1 MKKKIAYGVTGL
13 ILGCIFLFPIYI
25 LIMNSFKTTKGI
37 FTDVLG
43 FPAKG
48 TFTLENYKNAF
59 QELDYIRSFMNSLLI
74 TVVTA
79 VLVLLISAMAAWV
92 LVRYKTK
99 ASKIIFLIFAGSM
112 LIPFQCVMLPLV
124 GFASKIGLL
133 SRGGLIFMYMG
144 FQTSMAIIMF
154 HGFIKNIP
162 EELEEAATIDGCG
175 SIRLFISI
183 VLPLMRTIIVT
194 VAVINVMG
202 TWNDFLLPSL
212 IINKQGLQ
220 TLPLKTKLTDYKG
233 IGTFLDEMK
242 EQCFDKYNCMTVAE
256 APGVDDAAFERYAG
270 KNGYFSMIFDFG
282 WENMEGEN
290 DKSSIHAVERWKK
303 KMFTHVAHNSG
314 IGWSAIFLENHDQ
327 SRCLNKFLEREN
339 ISFYSASA
347 LASIY
352 FFLYGTPFIYQ
363 GQEIGMTN
371 VKWKN
376 INDMDDI
383 RAKRTYEEAVGQ
395 GKDPE
400 EVLAYFSELGRDNA
414 RTPMQWDDSENGG
427 FTCGKPWIKCNDN
440 YRTIN
445 VQSEVNDPDSL
456 YNYYKRLIQC
466 YHDHADIVRQAEF
479 RPMYEEYPGLFAYER
494 EVDGKGLLVIVN
506 FTNEKLMFQKI
517 DQKCV
522 LCNYHETESEWL
534 QPYEA
539 RIYSK

>member
-1 MKKKIAYGVTGL
+1 MKNNWWKESVVYQIYPQSFMDSNGDGIGDFNGIIRKLDYLQNLGVDVLWICPMYASPLVDNGYDISDYYKVNPIFGTNEDMEHLIEEAQKRKIKI
-13 ILGCIFLFPIYI
+13 ILDLVVNHCSDQHEWFQKAMKDPNCEEASYFYFRTTENDKEPNNWRSNFGGSVWSRLPDDRWYYHTFAKEQPDLNWECKELRQKIYEMI
-25 LIMNSFKTTKGI
+25 NWWLEKGI
-37 FTDVLG
+37 AG
-43 FPAKG
+43 FRIDAI
-48 TFTLENYKNAF
+48 TFIKKDL
-59 QELDYIRSFMNSLLI
+59 S
-74 TVVTA
+74 
-79 VLVLLISAMAAWV
+79 
-92 LVRYKTK
+92 
-99 ASKIIFLIFAGSM
+99 
-112 LIPFQCVMLPLV
+112 
-124 GFASKIGLL
+124 FAS
-133 SRGGLIFMYMG
+133 RP
-144 FQTSMAIIMF
+144 T
-154 HGFIKNIP
+154 N
-162 EELEEAATIDGCG
+162 DGK
-175 SIRLFISI
+175 LYP
-183 VLPLMRTIIVT
+183 VE
-194 VAVINVMG
+194 
-202 TWNDFLLPSL
+202 
-212 IINKQGLQ
+212 
-220 TLPLKTKLTDYKG
+220 KLTDYKG

-395 GKDPE
+395 GKDPD

-445 VQSEVNDPDSL
+445 AQSEVNDPDSL

>member
-1 MKKKIAYGVTGL
+1 MKNNWWKESVVYQIYPQSFMDSNGDGIGDFNGIIQKLDYLQNLGVDVLWICPMYASPLVDNGYDISDYYKVNPIFGTNEDMEHLIEEAQKRKIKI
-13 ILGCIFLFPIYI
+13 ILDLVVNHCSDQHEWFQKAMKDPNCEEASYFYFRTTENDKEPNNWRSNFGGSVWSRLPDGRWYYHTFAKEQPDLNWECKELRQKIYEMI
-25 LIMNSFKTTKGI
+25 NWWLEKGI
-37 FTDVLG
+37 AG
-43 FPAKG
+43 FRIDAI
-48 TFTLENYKNAF
+48 TFIKKDL
-59 QELDYIRSFMNSLLI
+59 S
-74 TVVTA
+74 
-79 VLVLLISAMAAWV
+79 
-92 LVRYKTK
+92 
-99 ASKIIFLIFAGSM
+99 
-112 LIPFQCVMLPLV
+112 
-124 GFASKIGLL
+124 FASRPTNDG
-133 SRGGLIFMYMG
+133 
-144 FQTSMAIIMF
+144 
-154 HGFIKNIP
+154 
-162 EELEEAATIDGCG
+162 ELYPVE
-175 SIRLFISI
+175 
-183 VLPLMRTIIVT
+183 
-194 VAVINVMG
+194 
-202 TWNDFLLPSL
+202 
-212 IINKQGLQ
+212 
-220 TLPLKTKLTDYKG
+220 KLTDYKG

-290 DKSSIHAVERWKK
+290 DKSSIYAVERWKK

-494 EVDGKGLLVIVN
+494 EVNGKGLLVIVN

>member
-1 MKKKIAYGVTGL
+1 MKNNWWKESVVYQIYPQSFMDSNGDGIGDFNGIIQKLDYLQNLGVDVLWICPMYASPLVDNGYDISDYYKVNPIFGTNEDMEHLIEEAQKRKIKI
-13 ILGCIFLFPIYI
+13 ILDLVVNHCSDQHDWFQKAMKDPNCEEASYFYFRTTENDKEPNNWRSNFGGSVWSRLPDGRWYYHTFAKEQPDLNWECKELRQKIYEMI
-25 LIMNSFKTTKGI
+25 NWWLEKGI
-37 FTDVLG
+37 AG
-43 FPAKG
+43 FRIDAI
-48 TFTLENYKNAF
+48 TFIKKDL
-59 QELDYIRSFMNSLLI
+59 S
-74 TVVTA
+74 
-79 VLVLLISAMAAWV
+79 
-92 LVRYKTK
+92 
-99 ASKIIFLIFAGSM
+99 
-112 LIPFQCVMLPLV
+112 
-124 GFASKIGLL
+124 FAS
-133 SRGGLIFMYMG
+133 RH
-144 FQTSMAIIMF
+144 T
-154 HGFIKNIP
+154 N
-162 EELEEAATIDGCG
+162 DGE
-175 SIRLFISI
+175 RYP
-183 VLPLMRTIIVT
+183 VE
-194 VAVINVMG
+194 
-202 TWNDFLLPSL
+202 
-212 IINKQGLQ
+212 
-220 TLPLKTKLTDYKG
+220 KLTDYKG

-395 GKDPE
+395 GKDPD

-445 VQSEVNDPDSL
+445 AQSEVNDPDSL

-494 EVDGKGLLVIVN
+494 EVNGKGLLVIVN

-517 DQKCV
+517 DQKCE

>member
-1 MKKKIAYGVTGL
+1 MKNNWWKESVVYQIYPQSFMDSNGDGIGDFNGIIRKLDYLQNLGVDVLWICPMYASPLVDNGYDISDYYKVNPIFGTNEDMEHLIEEAQKRKIKI
-13 ILGCIFLFPIYI
+13 ILDLVVNHCSDQHEWFQKAMKDPNCEEASYFYFRTTENDKEPNNWRSNFGGSVWSRLPDGRWYYHTFAKEQPDLNWECKELRQKIYEMI
-25 LIMNSFKTTKGI
+25 NWWLEKGI
-37 FTDVLG
+37 AG
-43 FPAKG
+43 FRIDAI
-48 TFTLENYKNAF
+48 TFIKKDL
-59 QELDYIRSFMNSLLI
+59 S
-74 TVVTA
+74 
-79 VLVLLISAMAAWV
+79 
-92 LVRYKTK
+92 
-99 ASKIIFLIFAGSM
+99 
-112 LIPFQCVMLPLV
+112 
-124 GFASKIGLL
+124 FASR
-133 SRGGLIFMYMG
+133 S
-144 FQTSMAIIMF
+144 T
-154 HGFIKNIP
+154 N
-162 EELEEAATIDGCG
+162 DGE
-175 SIRLFISI
+175 RYP
-183 VLPLMRTIIVT
+183 VE
-194 VAVINVMG
+194 
-202 TWNDFLLPSL
+202 
-212 IINKQGLQ
+212 
-220 TLPLKTKLTDYKG
+220 KLTDYKG

-395 GKDPE
+395 GKDPD

-445 VQSEVNDPDSL
+445 AQSEVNDPDSL
-456 YNYYKRLIQC
+456 YSYYKRLIQC

-494 EVDGKGLLVIVN
+494 EVNGKGLLVIVN

>member
-1 MKKKIAYGVTGL
+1 MKNNWWKESVVYQIYPQSFMDSNGDGIGDFNGIIQKLDYLQNLGVDVLWICPMYASPLVDNGYDISDYYKVNPIFGTNEDMEHLIEEAQKRKIKI
-13 ILGCIFLFPIYI
+13 ILDLVVNHCSDQHEWFQKAMKDPNCEEASYFYFRTTENDKEPNNWRSNFGGSVWSRLPDGRWYYHTFAKEQPDLNWECKELRQKIYEMI
-25 LIMNSFKTTKGI
+25 NWWLEKGI
-37 FTDVLG
+37 AG
-43 FPAKG
+43 FRIDAI
-48 TFTLENYKNAF
+48 TFIKKDL
-59 QELDYIRSFMNSLLI
+59 S
-74 TVVTA
+74 
-79 VLVLLISAMAAWV
+79 
-92 LVRYKTK
+92 
-99 ASKIIFLIFAGSM
+99 
-112 LIPFQCVMLPLV
+112 
-124 GFASKIGLL
+124 FAS
-133 SRGGLIFMYMG
+133 RP
-144 FQTSMAIIMF
+144 T
-154 HGFIKNIP
+154 N
-162 EELEEAATIDGCG
+162 DGA
-175 SIRLFISI
+175 RYP
-183 VLPLMRTIIVT
+183 VE
-194 VAVINVMG
+194 N
-202 TWNDFLLPSL
+202 
-212 IINKQGLQ
+212 
-220 TLPLKTKLTDYKG
+220 LTDYKG

-395 GKDPE
+395 GKDPD

-445 VQSEVNDPDSL
+445 AQSQVNDPDSL
-456 YNYYKRLIQC
+456 YNYYKSLIQC

-494 EVDGKGLLVIVN
+494 EVNGKGLLVIVN

-517 DQKCV
+517 DQKCE

>member
-1 MKKKIAYGVTGL
+1 MKNNWWKESVVYQIYPQSFMDSNGDGIGDFNGIIRKLDYLQNLGVDVLWICPMYASPLVDNGYDISDYYKVNPIFGTNEDMEHLIEEAQKRKIKI
-13 ILGCIFLFPIYI
+13 ILDLVVNHCSDQHEWFQKAMKDPNCEEASYFYFRTTENDKEPNNWRSNFGGSVWSRLPDGRWYYHTFAKEQPDLNWECKELRQKIYEMI
-25 LIMNSFKTTKGI
+25 NWWLEKGI
-37 FTDVLG
+37 AG
-43 FPAKG
+43 FRIDAI
-48 TFTLENYKNAF
+48 TFIKKDL
-59 QELDYIRSFMNSLLI
+59 S
-74 TVVTA
+74 
-79 VLVLLISAMAAWV
+79 
-92 LVRYKTK
+92 
-99 ASKIIFLIFAGSM
+99 
-112 LIPFQCVMLPLV
+112 
-124 GFASKIGLL
+124 FAS
-133 SRGGLIFMYMG
+133 RP
-144 FQTSMAIIMF
+144 T
-154 HGFIKNIP
+154 N
-162 EELEEAATIDGCG
+162 DGE
-175 SIRLFISI
+175 RYP
-183 VLPLMRTIIVT
+183 VE
-194 VAVINVMG
+194 N
-202 TWNDFLLPSL
+202 
-212 IINKQGLQ
+212 
-220 TLPLKTKLTDYKG
+220 LTDNKG

-395 GKDPE
+395 GKDPD

-445 VQSEVNDPDSL
+445 AQSEVNDPDSL

-494 EVDGKGLLVIVN
+494 EVNGKGLLVIVN

>member
-1 MKKKIAYGVTGL
+1 MKNNWWKESVVYQIYPQSFMDSNGDGIGDFNGIIQKLDYLQNLGVDVLWICPMYASPLVDNGYDISDYYKVNPIFGTNEDMEHLIEEAQKRKIKI
-13 ILGCIFLFPIYI
+13 ILDLVVNHCSDQHEWFQKAMKDPNCEEASYFYFRTTENDKEPNNWRSNFGGSVWSRLPDGRWYYHTFAKEQPDLNWECKELRQKIYEMI
-25 LIMNSFKTTKGI
+25 NWWLEKGI
-37 FTDVLG
+37 AG
-43 FPAKG
+43 FRIDAI
-48 TFTLENYKNAF
+48 TFIKKDL
-59 QELDYIRSFMNSLLI
+59 S
-74 TVVTA
+74 
-79 VLVLLISAMAAWV
+79 
-92 LVRYKTK
+92 
-99 ASKIIFLIFAGSM
+99 
-112 LIPFQCVMLPLV
+112 
-124 GFASKIGLL
+124 FAS
-133 SRGGLIFMYMG
+133 RPTNDGGLY
-144 FQTSMAIIMF
+144 
-154 HGFIKNIP
+154 P
-162 EELEEAATIDGCG
+162 VE
-175 SIRLFISI
+175 
-183 VLPLMRTIIVT
+183 
-194 VAVINVMG
+194 
-202 TWNDFLLPSL
+202 
-212 IINKQGLQ
+212 
-220 TLPLKTKLTDYKG
+220 KLTDYKG

-494 EVDGKGLLVIVN
+494 EVNGKGLLVIVN

-517 DQKCV
+517 DQKCE

>member
-1 MKKKIAYGVTGL
+1 MKNNWWKESVVYQIYPQSFMDSNGDGIGDFNGIIQKLDYLQNLGVDVLWICPMYASPLVDNGYDISDYYKVNPIFGTNEDMEHLIEEAQKRKIKI
-13 ILGCIFLFPIYI
+13 ILDLVVNHCSDQHEWFQKAMKDPNCEEASYFYFRTTENDKEPNNWRSNFGGSVWSRLPDGRWYYHTFAKEQPDLNWECKELRQKIYEMI
-25 LIMNSFKTTKGI
+25 NWWLEKGI
-37 FTDVLG
+37 AG
-43 FPAKG
+43 FRIDAI
-48 TFTLENYKNAF
+48 TFIKKDL
-59 QELDYIRSFMNSLLI
+59 S
-74 TVVTA
+74 
-79 VLVLLISAMAAWV
+79 
-92 LVRYKTK
+92 
-99 ASKIIFLIFAGSM
+99 
-112 LIPFQCVMLPLV
+112 
-124 GFASKIGLL
+124 FAS
-133 SRGGLIFMYMG
+133 RP
-144 FQTSMAIIMF
+144 T
-154 HGFIKNIP
+154 N
-162 EELEEAATIDGCG
+162 DGK
-175 SIRLFISI
+175 RYP
-183 VLPLMRTIIVT
+183 VE
-194 VAVINVMG
+194 N
-202 TWNDFLLPSL
+202 
-212 IINKQGLQ
+212 
-220 TLPLKTKLTDYKG
+220 LTDYKG

-395 GKDPE
+395 GKDPD

-445 VQSEVNDPDSL
+445 AQSQVNDPDSL

-517 DQKCV
+517 DQKCE

>member
-1 MKKKIAYGVTGL
+1 MKNNWWKESVVYQIYPQSFMDSNGDGIGDFNGIIQKLDYLQNLGVDVLWICPMYASPLVDNGYDISDYYKVNPIFGTNEDMEHLIEEAQKRKIKI
-13 ILGCIFLFPIYI
+13 ILDLVVNHCSDQHEWFQKAMKDPNCEEASYFYFRTTENDKEPNNWRSNFGGSVWSRLPDGRWYYHTFAKEQPDLNWECKELRQKIYEMI
-25 LIMNSFKTTKGI
+25 NWWLEKGI
-37 FTDVLG
+37 AG
-43 FPAKG
+43 FRIDAI
-48 TFTLENYKNAF
+48 TFIKKDL
-59 QELDYIRSFMNSLLI
+59 S
-74 TVVTA
+74 
-79 VLVLLISAMAAWV
+79 
-92 LVRYKTK
+92 
-99 ASKIIFLIFAGSM
+99 
-112 LIPFQCVMLPLV
+112 
-124 GFASKIGLL
+124 FAS
-133 SRGGLIFMYMG
+133 RP
-144 FQTSMAIIMF
+144 T
-154 HGFIKNIP
+154 N
-162 EELEEAATIDGCG
+162 DGE
-175 SIRLFISI
+175 RYPVENL
-183 VLPLMRTIIVT
+183 
-194 VAVINVMG
+194 A
-202 TWNDFLLPSL
+202 
-212 IINKQGLQ
+212 
-220 TLPLKTKLTDYKG
+220 DYKG

-395 GKDPE
+395 GKDPD

-445 VQSEVNDPDSL
+445 AQSEVNDPDSL

-494 EVDGKGLLVIVN
+494 EVNGKGLLVIVN

-517 DQKCV
+517 DQKCE